1 MKGMS
6 SLHSSLTRGA
16 ETSCGKFWKR
26 SQLCQCSKPL
36 MLTAASGCKSCADG
50 GAAML
55 HVSELLLAAP
65 TAAIHGNTLC
75 PGPRAG
81 DPDPRC
87 SHPARLV
94 VGGYDDSV
102 LLKTLEGG
110 VEVAMEAGGDHGGL
124 GRGDIL
130 DLANLCR
137 LILRRVVLEIA
148 GWLWIA
154 GAPCAALRAATF
166 SEISANSRSMSEQ
179 APEGSCHPLHC
190 HHRRLLTLHPAQHH
204 SHRHEQQ

>member
-1 MKGMS
+1 
-6 SLHSSLTRGA
+6 
-16 ETSCGKFWKR
+16 
-26 SQLCQCSKPL
+26 
-36 MLTAASGCKSCADG
+36 
-50 GAAML
+50 ML

-81 DPDPRC
+81 DLDPRC

-137 LILRRVVLEIA
+137 LILRRVVLESRLA
-148 GWLWIA
+148 VDSRGTLCSTQSSHLLRNQCQLTVDVGA
-154 GAPCAALRAATF
+154 GAGGQLSPSALSSPPAADT
-166 SEISANSRSMSEQ
+166 SSSSA
-179 APEGSCHPLHC
+179 PL
-190 HHRRLLTLHPAQHH
+190 T
-204 SHRHEQQ
+204 SS

>member
-6 SLHSSLTRGA
+6 SLHSSFTRGA

-50 GAAML
+50 GATML

-81 DPDPRC
+81 DLDPRC

-137 LILRRVVLEIA
+137 LILRRVVLESRLA
-148 GWLWIA
+148 VDSRGTLCSTQSSQLSQKSVPTHGRCSAPWWWRPGFSSSVQ
-154 GAPCAALRAATF
+154 GAC
-166 SEISANSRSMSEQ
+166 SAR
-179 APEGSCHPLHC
+179 CRC
-190 HHRRLLTLHPAQHH
+190 RR
-204 SHRHEQQ
+204 